1 MIGFAE
7 SLRPDKFTGV
17 NFKIWKSKVRLWF
30 TAMHIWDMRLGKPEG
45 VLTAEEQ
52 KKYDEA
58 NNLFVGCIISNLSDG
73 LVRVY
78 IDETEAKTLW
88 DALVAKYDATDAGN
102 ELYLMES
109 FHDYRMVNNRSV
121 VEQAHEVQC
130 IVKDLDLLKCPI
142 PDKFVAGCI
151 IAKLPSQWRNFAT
164 TLKHKRQEISVEN
177 LIATLDVE
185 EKARKKDVPE
195 KGDQGQSSANL
206 VQKFPHGKNKG
217 NNKPNKTTT
226 FKKKK
231 NKALE
236 KCYACGKLGHFSKE
250 CPDRADRRAKKA
262 NESKDVNMV
271 TISNTGDGYGNLP
284 TVLSV
289 FQSTS
294 WWLDTGANVHVCADI
309 SMFSSYQTVQ
319 DFSVLMGNGSHASV
333 HGVGTVDLKFT
344 SGKIVQLRNVQHVPT
359 INKNLVSGSVLCKDG
374 FKVVLES
381 NKFVV
386 SKHGQFVGK
395 GYDCGGLFRFSL
407 AEFCNKSVNHICGN
421 VSDDASVWHS
431 RLCHVNFG
439 LMSRLSSMCLIP
451 KFTIAKGSKCHSCV
465 QSKQPRKPH
474 KAAEERH
481 LAPLELIHS
490 DLCEMNGVLTKGGKR
505 YFMTLIDD
513 ATRFCYV
520 YLLRTKD
527 EALDYFKIY
536 KAEVENQLERKI
548 KRLRSDR
555 GGEYFPKIFDEFC
568 EEHGIIHER
577 TPPYSP
583 ESNGIVERKNRTVTD
598 LVNSMLDT
606 AGLSKAWWGEAVL
619 TSCHVLNKVPNK
631 NQDQTPYEMWNGRKP
646 SLSYLRT
653 WGCLAKVN
661 VPIPKKRKLGP
672 KTVDCVFLGY
682 AQRSIAYRFLVVK
695 SEIPDV
701 HVDTIMESRDATFFE
716 NIFPMK
722 DMHSNSRFST
732 EITPQPAVPIESSEQ
747 SDEHEHVLEKDDSEA
762 PRRSKRQRIVKSF
775 GDDFTVY
782 LVDNTPTSIAE
793 AYASSDADDWKEAV
807 QSEMDSILSNGTWE
821 LTERPY
827 GCKPVG
833 CKWIFKKKLKPDGTI
848 DKYKARLVAKG
859 YTQKEGEDFF
869 DTYSP
874 VARLTTIRA
883 LISLAASY
891 GLIIHQM
898 DVKTAFLNGELDEEI
913 YMDQPDGFVMKGQE
927 NKVCKL
933 LKSLYGLK
941 QAPKQWHE
949 KFDRTLTSAGFVIN
963 EADRCVYYR
972 YGGGGGVILCLYV
985 DDILIFGTNIDVIN
999 EVKSFLSKS
1008 FDMKDL
1014 GEADVIL
1021 NIKLI
1026 KVENGITLS
1035 QSHYVEKV
1043 LSRFDYIDSKPS
1055 PTPYDPSVMLRK
1067 NRKIAKDQLRYSQI
1081 IGSLMYLASA
1091 TRPDISFAVSKLS
1104 RFMSNPGTDHW
1115 HALERV
1121 MRYLAGTMSYGIHY
1135 SGHPAVLEG
1144 YSDSNWISDA
1154 DELYATSGYVFT
1166 LGGGAI
1172 SWRSCKQTILTRS
1185 TMEAELTALD
1195 TATVEAEWLREL
1207 LMDLPVVE
1215 KPVPAILMNC
1225 DNQTVIVKVNSA
1237 KDNAKSS
1244 RHVKRRLKS
1253 VRKLRNSGVIS
1264 VTYIQTDKNLADP
1277 FTKGLSRNVIDSA
1290 SREMGMRPV

>member
-1 MIGFAE
+1 MMFILSSMLEYWMLGFILVMLNLVRNLNLQLSIFSTIQKPDYRQYVDLTMANFSE
-7 SLRPDKFTGV
+7 SLRLEKFTSV

-121 VEQAHEVQC
+121 VEQTHEVQC

-151 IAKLPSQWRNFAT
+151 IAKLSSQWRNFAT
-164 TLKHKRQEISVEN
+164 TLKHKRHEISVEN

-309 SMFSSYQTVQ
+309 SMFSSYQIVR

-333 HGVGTVDLKFT
+333 HGVGTIDLKFT
-344 SGKIVQLRNVQHVPT
+344 SGKIVQLRNVQYVPT

-395 GYDCGGLFRFSL
+395 GYDCGGLFRLSL
-407 AEFCNKSVNHICGN
+407 ADFCNKSVNHICGAIN
-421 VSDDASVWHS
+421 DDASVWHS

-439 LMSRLSSMCLIP
+439 SMSRLSSICLIS

-548 KRLRSDR
+548 KRLRSDH

-583 ESNGIVERKNRTVTD
+583 ESNGIAERKNRTVTD

-606 AGLSKAWWGEAVL
+606 AGLSKAWWG
-619 TSCHVLNKVPNK
+619 
-631 NQDQTPYEMWNGRKP
+631 
-646 SLSYLRT
+646 
-653 WGCLAKVN
+653 
-661 VPIPKKRKLGP
+661 
-672 KTVDCVFLGY
+672 
-682 AQRSIAYRFLVVK
+682 
-695 SEIPDV
+695 
-701 HVDTIMESRDATFFE
+701 
-716 NIFPMK
+716 
-722 DMHSNSRFST
+722 
-732 EITPQPAVPIESSEQ
+732 
-747 SDEHEHVLEKDDSEA
+747 
-762 PRRSKRQRIVKSF
+762 
-775 GDDFTVY
+775 
-782 LVDNTPTSIAE
+782 
-793 AYASSDADDWKEAV
+793 
-807 QSEMDSILSNGTWE
+807 
-821 LTERPY
+821 
-827 GCKPVG
+827 
-833 CKWIFKKKLKPDGTI
+833 
-848 DKYKARLVAKG
+848 RL
-859 YTQKEGEDFF
+859 Y
-869 DTYSP
+869 
-874 VARLTTIRA
+874 
-883 LISLAASY
+883 
-891 GLIIHQM
+891 
-898 DVKTAFLNGELDEEI
+898 
-913 YMDQPDGFVMKGQE
+913 
-927 NKVCKL
+927 
-933 LKSLYGLK
+933 
-941 QAPKQWHE
+941 
-949 KFDRTLTSAGFVIN
+949 
-963 EADRCVYYR
+963 
-972 YGGGGGVILCLYV
+972 
-985 DDILIFGTNIDVIN
+985 
-999 EVKSFLSKS
+999 
-1008 FDMKDL
+1008 
-1014 GEADVIL
+1014 
-1021 NIKLI
+1021 
-1026 KVENGITLS
+1026 
-1035 QSHYVEKV
+1035 
-1043 LSRFDYIDSKPS
+1043 
-1055 PTPYDPSVMLRK
+1055 
-1067 NRKIAKDQLRYSQI
+1067 
-1081 IGSLMYLASA
+1081 
-1091 TRPDISFAVSKLS
+1091 
-1104 RFMSNPGTDHW
+1104 
-1115 HALERV
+1115 
-1121 MRYLAGTMSYGIHY
+1121 
-1135 SGHPAVLEG
+1135 
-1144 YSDSNWISDA
+1144 
-1154 DELYATSGYVFT
+1154 
-1166 LGGGAI
+1166 
-1172 SWRSCKQTILTRS
+1172 
-1185 TMEAELTALD
+1185 
-1195 TATVEAEWLREL
+1195 
-1207 LMDLPVVE
+1207 
-1215 KPVPAILMNC
+1215 
-1225 DNQTVIVKVNSA
+1225 
-1237 KDNAKSS
+1237 
-1244 RHVKRRLKS
+1244 
-1253 VRKLRNSGVIS
+1253 
-1264 VTYIQTDKNLADP
+1264 
-1277 FTKGLSRNVIDSA
+1277 
-1290 SREMGMRPV
+1290 